1 MKWEEG
7 MFQHME
13 NTSNDYIDIKEDEI
27 GRVISI
33 NPLQISVEGL
43 PLTKDNIYIN
53 PTLLEHTM
61 EVTTLTGTIGDS
73 QTTISNGS
81 ILFKSSLNE
90 KDLVALRLMKN
101 GKYLVRCKIV
111 GGDSIE

>member
-1 MKWEEG
+1 
-7 MFQHME
+7 MFQHIE
-13 NTSNDYIDIKEDEI
+13 KASNEYIDIKEDEI
-27 GRVISI
+27 GKVISI
-33 NPLQISVEGL
+33 NPLQISVGGL
-43 PLTKDNIYIN
+43 PLTKENVYIN

-61 EVTTLTGTIGDS
+61 DFTTLTGTIGDS

-81 ILFKSSLNE
+81 ILFKSNLHE

-101 GKYLVRCKIV
+101 GKYLVRCKVV